1 MNKIVYNACYGGF
14 GLSQEAVLKYAE
26 LKGITL
32 YPEQD
37 RWTTLYWTHPEANS
51 KDWHKWGKYYFD
63 SSEFER
69 HDSVLV
75 KVVEELGSKRAS
87 GECAELRIY
96 ETQYSIYRI
105 DEYDGLESV
114 ITKAED
120 EWVVIK

>member
-14 GLSQEAVLKYAE
+14 GLSQEAMLKYAE

-32 YPEQD
+32 YPEKD
-37 RWTTLYWTHPEANS
+37 GCVTFYWTHPEATS
-51 KDWHKWGKYYFD
+51 KDWRKWGKYYFD

-69 HDSVLV
+69 DDPFLV
-75 KVVEELGSKRAS
+75 KAVEELGSKKAS

-105 DEYDGLESV
+105 EEYGGFESV
-114 ITKAED
+114 ITKGED
-120 EWVVIK
+120 EWTVIK